1 MSMKKSTFEKVE
13 STGDQLP
20 DDIELFDKRT
30 APVVETPQV
39 TEQANGNFSMNDPAF
54 KFLGEP
60 EAIEYLYS
68 QKTGV
73 LVFRPADPNEPHA
86 YRIRRQKNS
95 LNYQFAG
102 VAFHSHYGLPTGSA
116 RRFRAR
122 TVDDALVINL
132 KEAAKDVSH
141 NRRSK
146 KKPEDE
152 STAR

>member
-1 MSMKKSTFEKVE
+1 MGKSTLGKVE

-39 TEQANGNFSMNDPAF
+39 TEQANGNFSMNHPAF

-73 LVFRPADPNEPHA
+73 LVFRLLRYSIA
-86 YRIRRQKNS
+86 S
-95 LNYQFAG
+95 
-102 VAFHSHYGLPTGSA
+102 GSPK
-116 RRFRAR
+116 
-122 TVDDALVINL
+122 NL
-132 KEAAKDVSH
+132 KAGWFMEKFPFACSVTWGVSTTGAVRLS
-141 NRRSK
+141 NS
-146 KKPEDE
+146 
-152 STAR
+152 SMSSGN